1 MDGKESSGFTRRR
14 ATPQMIPKGFLLA
27 VLMGDYFER
36 HRPVLRYNFP
46 ASMTPLDN
54 HYAPPFVY
62 LTSMK
67 YMVTFYDEVLL

>member
-14 ATPQMIPKGFLLA
+14 AAPQMIPKGFLRT
-27 VLMGDYFER
+27 VLMGDPLKR
-36 HRPVLRYNFP
+36 HRPVLWYRFP